1 MKGLVEK
8 WKALGPGILFAG
20 TAIGVSHLVQST
32 RAGADYGWTLWW
44 AILAANLFKYPFF
57 EIGSRYAAATGES
70 ILEAYLKQGRGWLWL
85 YAGLTISSMFAVT
98 AAVGLVTGA
107 LIANL
112 SEGFLDAQQGTV
124 LILTL
129 GALVLWVGGYHGL
142 DRGMKILGLI
152 LVVVT
157 LWIFVLALSGDELP
171 SGSLVIPFDWSDRTD
186 FFFLIALMG
195 WMPTALDLSSWNS
208 LWTLEKAKDEGRSF
222 SMRQV
227 LFDFRLGYLISA
239 GLAFLFLGIGA
250 LLLFGRGENF
260 PDGAIGF
267 TEKLIQV
274 YTSTLGGWSRPLILI
289 SSLSIM
295 ISTSFS
301 VLDGFGRVM
310 DRNTEL
316 LVGIGGTKGSYRL
329 WIWVVLFGGLSLIY
343 VFPSGFK
350 PLIDLATTLSFII
363 APVIAFLN
371 MRALRL
377 PDFPEKHLPGVR
389 MRILIRMG
397 FLFLILFTLG
407 YLGMLLINE

>member
-70 ILEAYLKQGRGWLWL
+70 ILEAYLKQGRVWLWL

-112 SEGFLDAQQGTV
+112 SGGFLDAQQGTV
-124 LILTL
+124 LILSL

-142 DRGMKILGLI
+142 DRSMKILGLI

-157 LWIFVLALSGDELP
+157 LWVFVLALSGDEP
-171 SGSLVIPFDWSDRTD
+171 QNGSLVIRFDWSDRTD

-208 LWTLEKAKDEGRSF
+208 LWTLEKAKDEGRNF

-274 YTSTLGGWSRPLILI
+274 YTTTLGGWSRPLILI

-316 LVGIGGTKGSYRL
+316 LVGVGGTKGSYRL
-329 WIWVVLFGGLSLIY
+329 WISIVLFGGLSLIY

-377 PDFPEKHLPGVR
+377 PDFPEEHLPGVR

-397 FLFLILFTLG
+397 FLFLILFTVG
-407 YLGMLLINE
+407 YLGMLLISE

>member
-1 MKGLVEK
+1 
-8 WKALGPGILFAG
+8 
-20 TAIGVSHLVQST
+20 
-32 RAGADYGWTLWW
+32 
-44 AILAANLFKYPFF
+44 
-57 EIGSRYAAATGES
+57 
-70 ILEAYLKQGRGWLWL
+70 
-85 YAGLTISSMFAVT
+85 
-98 AAVGLVTGA
+98 
-107 LIANL
+107 
-112 SEGFLDAQQGTV
+112 
-124 LILTL
+124 
-129 GALVLWVGGYHGL
+129 
-142 DRGMKILGLI
+142 
-152 LVVVT
+152 
-157 LWIFVLALSGDELP
+157 
-171 SGSLVIPFDWSDRTD
+171 
-186 FFFLIALMG
+186 MG

-208 LWTLEKAKDEGRSF
+208 LWTLEKAKDEGRNF

-267 TEKLIQV
+267 TDKLIQV
-274 YTSTLGGWSRPLILI
+274 YTTTLGGWSRPLILI

-316 LVGIGGTKGSYRL
+316 LLGVGGTKRSYRL
-329 WIWVVLFGGLSLIY
+329 WVSIVLFGGLSLIY

-371 MRALRL
+371 IRALRL
-377 PDFPEKHLPGVR
+377 PDFPKEHLPGVR

-407 YLGMLLINE
+407 YLAMLLISE

>member
-70 ILEAYLKQGRGWLWL
+70 ILEAYLKQGRVWLWL

-112 SEGFLDAQQGTV
+112 SGGFLDAQQGTV
-124 LILTL
+124 LILSL

-142 DRGMKILGLI
+142 DRSMKILGLI

-157 LWIFVLALSGDELP
+157 LWVFVLALSGDEP
-171 SGSLVIPFDWSDRTD
+171 QNGSLVIRFDWSDRTD

-208 LWTLEKAKDEGRSF
+208 LWTLEKAKDEGRNF

-274 YTSTLGGWSRPLILI
+274 YTTTLGGWSRPLILI

-316 LVGIGGTKGSYRL
+316 LVGVGGTKGSYRL
-329 WIWVVLFGGLSLIY
+329 WISIVLFGGLSLIY

-407 YLGMLLINE
+407 YLGML

>member
-112 SEGFLDAQQGTV
+112 SGGFLDAQQGTV

-157 LWIFVLALSGDELP
+157 LWIFVLALSGDEP
-171 SGSLVIPFDWSDRTD
+171 QNGSLVIPFDWSDRTD

-208 LWTLEKAKDEGRSF
+208 LWTLEKAKDEGRNF

-316 LVGIGGTKGSYRL
+316 LVGVGGTKRSYRL
-329 WIWVVLFGGLSLIY
+329 WISIVLFGGLSLIY

-407 YLGMLLINE
+407 YLGMLLISE